1 MPPAATP
8 VVTALLVLGV
18 ISSPVLSQRRGQ
30 LEATPQV
37 GLYLPLATLV
47 EVVDPGSGV
56 GVTFEQQTALALGG
70 RVGYWLSARVALEGT
85 VMFVPGDIKLTILGA
100 GTPPPTQAEGSR
112 VLSLGARVRYQW
124 PVGRVAVHLLGGVAA
139 VSRYGNFWDL
149 LEQSG
154 LQVTGRTDV
163 AGVVGAGIAVPVCS
177 GFEFR
182 VEVEDYLH
190 SAKFT
195 IADGVNPPENT
206 DSRMQHDILLAVG
219 LAIGL
224 HRF

>member
-1 MPPAATP
+1 MRPAATH
-8 VVTALLVLGV
+8 VATVLLALGV
-18 ISSPVLSQRRGQ
+18 VSSPVSAQRSGQ
-30 LEATPQV
+30 LEATPQI
-37 GLYLPLATLV
+37 GMYLPLATLV
-47 EVVDPGSGV
+47 EVVDPGSGI
-56 GVTFEQQTALALGG
+56 GVKFEQQAALALGG
-70 RVGYWLSARVALEGT
+70 RVGYWLSSRVALEGA
-85 VMFVPGDIKLTILGA
+85 VAFVPGDIKLTVLGA
-100 GTPPPTQAEGSR
+100 GTPPPTQVEGSR
-112 VLSLGARVRYQW
+112 VLDLGVRLRYHW
-124 PVGRVAVHLLGGVAA
+124 PVGRVAIQLLGGVAA

-154 LQVTGRTDV
+154 LQVTGRTDL
-163 AGVVGAGIAVPVCS
+163 AGVVGAGIAVPVCR

-182 VEVEDYLH
+182 AEVEDYLH